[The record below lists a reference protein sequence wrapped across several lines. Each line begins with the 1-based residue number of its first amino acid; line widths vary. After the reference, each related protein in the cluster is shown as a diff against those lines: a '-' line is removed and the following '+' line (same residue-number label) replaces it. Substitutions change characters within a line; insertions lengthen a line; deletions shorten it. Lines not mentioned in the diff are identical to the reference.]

1 MMEKHFESIMMDS
14 LNLLFLYAKEKK
26 MIIHHLKNSFVA
38 VDLKSSKPGERM
50 LVVGHIYT
58 QMKH

>member
-1 MMEKHFESIMMDS
+1 MMDS